1 MEHGRMTAP
10 VTTQRTVWGWAL
22 VALAAFGLW
31 WGYSAWK
38 QWQTGGNPQTIINSS
53 LQAIQEQNVLVPFT
67 ARYVSVVT
75 SSQSPFG
82 VLSFTGD
89 AISFLR
95 GKEMGSQSL

>member
-1 MEHGRMTAP
+1 MTAP

-75 SSQSPFG
+75 SSQSRFG
-82 VLSFTGD
+82 GTLDRKSVV
-89 AISFLR
+89 
-95 GKEMGSQSL
+95 